1 MKTNIFRYAISLAAV
16 LAAVISCDKKQP
28 EEEQKEPETVTPV
41 FPSSIVNETVKA
53 GQSVDLKFE
62 PNMEWKVEISGE
74 GKGNIFW
81 IDDAGMK
88 ATSVSSKE
96 TGPQVVTIVFSENEE
111 FDKNRVCEV
120 TLSMGGESKK
130 IATYTRPSLNRTFEV
145 YVGVPGEF
153 GFSKDAGAYVYT
165 GTVATEASLSTF
177 TGDVSYGLPI
187 KVVTNYAWQMIPPS
201 WVSCETMSGTA
212 GTTELYLNAVL
223 SEEIADGAEEV
234 LKFADASNPEQ
245 AFEVRLSMPAFRDR
259 VECNIATT
267 FNFDV
272 NGLVENLN
280 GSFIEIPAFFELLS
294 TPQTQVKVVDWNE
307 NGQYY
312 GTSFSEWPEV
322 VIERYEGYTDDD
334 LLAKYTVEFRVGA
347 NETYDDKC
355 ADVFVIPASK
365 ASVAF
370 EDWFDANTGNLK
382 DEFKSYVVGRL
393 SQPGLERDYITLS
406 ETDEVYEAELAK
418 YTEEQWWAA
427 DLATE
432 NVFELVYKD
441 EYSDAVLVFDEP
453 FASFKY
459 FDYDFVEVAEEDAED
474 FWLSF
479 NAFASNGKGRVTMYP
494 EKFNRID
501 AQFPESF
508 IVFYDE
514 DGNVLGAMSC
524 RYTKKA
530 SVITGDILSLT
541 SGEAEFVKL
550 DDENEMKAF
559 LASEYGQMG
568 VLEVYQLSTS
578 ERNVSLSSQIESWG
592 HKILK
597 VEADPPYP
605 EYDDAPFSFENM
617 ATEFDIYMGEDVTEK
632 VEAVIL
638 LQEPGADGETL
649 LNFAAVHYIYTPAET
664 GEDPE
669 NPGQDPENPG
679 QDPENPGQDPENPG
693 EDPEIP
699 GTDPDIPV
707 DEPEYDE
714 TSPMMYSIGA
724 GTGNLVKYGA
734 GSDRYKAVNAK
745 YGITEVYHLTS
756 GDRMVYLKGTED
768 LYGILQLDP
777 ATLEESAGTDALTFE
792 GSDSGFNIY
801 LRGTDN
807 AEALVLI
814 EGAAG
819 YFAAVYVTYDYS
831 MGIPSPFEFTN
842 PSAVEGKAT
851 LARCEGEILETLLA
865 EFEPNANFDER
876 NIYKLTYS
884 DTSVSAEITIPSAPV
899 DNASWNNYPYKS
911 NYWLA
916 CKVSGKK
923 MTVTMT
929 KSGLTDYFVFRTT
942 DGNWAW
948 ILVCTCE

>member
-16 LAAVISCDKKQP
+16 FAAIVSCDKKQP
-28 EEEQKEPETVTPV
+28 EEEQKGPEKVDPI
-41 FPSSIVNETVKA
+41 FPSSVVNETVKA

-96 TGPQVVTIVFSENEE
+96 TGPQVVTIEFSENEE
-111 FDKNRVCEV
+111 FDKNRVCDV

-130 IATYTRPSLNRTFEV
+130 IATYTRPSLGRTFEV
-145 YVGVPGEF
+145 YAGVPGEF
-153 GFSKDAGAYVYT
+153 GFDKVAGAYAYT
-165 GTVATEASLSTF
+165 GTEVSEASLTTF
-177 TGDVSYGLPI
+177 PGEVTYVLPM
-187 KVVTNYAWQMIPPS
+187 KVVTNYSWQLILPS
-201 WVSCETMSGTA
+201 WASSEVISGNA
-212 GTTELYLNAVL
+212 GTTEILLNAVL
-223 SEEIADGAEEV
+223 TEDLADGAEDV
-234 LKFADASNPEQ
+234 VRFADASNPE
-245 AFEVRLSMPAFRDR
+245 ASFEVKLSMPAFRDR
-259 VECNIATT
+259 VECNLATT

-294 TPQTQVKVVDWNE
+294 TPQTQVKVVDWYE
-307 NGQYY
+307 KGQYY

-322 VIERYEGYTDDD
+322 TKTLYDNQDEND
-334 LLAKYTVEFRVGA
+334 LLAKYTVEFKVGA
-347 NETYDDKC
+347 NETYDDKY
-355 ADVFVIPASK
+355 ADVFVVPASK
-365 ASVAF
+365 ASVAL
-370 EDWFDANTGNLK
+370 EDWFDAATGNLK
-382 DEFKSYVVGRL
+382 DEFKSFIVGRL
-393 SQPGLERDYITLS
+393 YQPGIERDYITLS

-418 YTEEQWWAA
+418 YTESQWWASN
-427 DLATE
+427 LATE
-432 NVFELVYKD
+432 NIFELVYKD

-459 FDYDFVEVAEEDAED
+459 FDYDFIEVPEEETED

-479 NAFASNGKGRVTMYP
+479 NGFASNGKGRVAMYP
-494 EKFNRID
+494 EKFTRSD

-514 DGNVLGAMSC
+514 DGRVMGAMSC

-530 SVITGDILSLT
+530 SVITGDILSLAA
-541 SGEAEFVKL
+541 GEAEFVKL
-550 DDENEMKAF
+550 DDEDEMKAF

-568 VLEVYQLSTS
+568 VLDVYRLTTS
-578 ERNVSLSSQIESWG
+578 ERNVSLSSQIEAWG

-597 VEADPPYP
+597 VEANPPYP
-605 EYDDAPFSFENM
+605 EYTDAPFSFENM
-617 ATEFDIYMGEDVTEK
+617 ATSFDIYMGQDVTDRIES
-632 VEAVIL
+632 VIL

-649 LNFAAVHYIYTPAET
+649 LNFAAVHYIFDPAASDE
-664 GEDPE
+664 
-669 NPGQDPENPG
+669 
-679 QDPENPGQDPENPG
+679 DPENPG
-693 EDPEIP
+693 EDPDLPVE
-699 GTDPDIPV
+699 DP
-707 DEPEYDE
+707 EFDE
-714 TSPMMYSIGA
+714 TSPMAYSIGA
-724 GTGNLVKYGA
+724 GSGNLVKYGT

-756 GDRMVYLKGTED
+756 GDRMVYLKGTEE

-801 LRGTDN
+801 LRGAEN
-807 AEALVLI
+807 AEALVLV

-851 LARCEGEILETLLA
+851 LARCEGEILETLLV
-865 EFEPNANFDER
+865 EFTPNANFDER
-876 NIYKLTYS
+876 NIYQLTYS
-884 DTSVSAEITIPSAPV
+884 DTSVSTEITIPSAPV
-899 DNASWNNYPYKS
+899 DNAAWNNYPVSSK
-911 NYWLA
+911 YWLT
-916 CKVSGKK
+916 CKVSGMK

>member
-16 LAAVISCDKKQP
+16 FAAVISCDKKQP
-28 EEEQKEPETVTPV
+28 EEEQKGPDKVDPI
-41 FPSSIVNETVKA
+41 FPSSVVNETVKA

-130 IATYTRPSLNRTFEV
+130 IATYTRPSLSRTFEV

-347 NETYDDKC
+347 NETYDDKY

-382 DEFKSYVVGRL
+382 DEFNSYVVGRL
-393 SQPGLERDYITLS
+393 SQPGVERDYITLS
-406 ETDEVYEAELAK
+406 DGPDDVYEAELAK
-418 YTEEQWWAA
+418 YTESQWWSQ
-427 DLATE
+427 DLATD
-432 NVFELVYKD
+432 NLFELVYKD

-453 FASFKY
+453 FASYKF
-459 FDYDFVEVAEEDAED
+459 FDYDFFEVAEDAKEN

-479 NAFASNGKGRVTMYP
+479 NPFASNGKGRVVMDP
-494 EKFNRID
+494 AKFTRTD
-501 AQFPESF
+501 AEFPESF

-514 DGNVLGAMSC
+514 NEEVLGAMSC
-524 RYTKKA
+524 RYTKKI
-530 SVITGDILSLT
+530 SVITGDVLALM
-541 SGEAEFVKL
+541 SGDAELVKL
-550 DDENEMKAF
+550 DEESEMKMY

-568 VLEVYQLSTS
+568 VLDVYQLTTS
-578 ERNVSLSSQIESWG
+578 DLNVAFTSQIEAWG
-592 HKILK
+592 HKLLK
-597 VEADPPYP
+597 VEAVPPFA
-605 EYDDAPFSFENM
+605 EYTDAPFSFENQ
-617 ATEFDIYMGEDVTEK
+617 ATAFGIYMGENVTDR

-638 LQEPGADGETL
+638 LQAPGADGETL
-649 LNFAAVHYIYTPAET
+649 LNFAAVHYIYNPAET
-664 GEDPE
+664 G
-669 NPGQDPENPG
+669 G
-679 QDPENPGQDPENPG
+679 DPENPG

-714 TSPMMYSIGA
+714 TSPMIYSIGA
-724 GTGNLVKYGA
+724 GSGNLLKYGT
-734 GSDRYKAVNAK
+734 GSDRYKAIYEK
-745 YGITEVYHLTS
+745 YGIDEVYNLVS
-756 GDRMVYLKGTED
+756 GDRMAFLTGKEELSGLV
-768 LYGILQLDP
+768 QLDP
-777 ATLEESAGTDALTFE
+777 VTLEETAGTEAIGFE
-792 GSDSGFNIY
+792 GSDTGFNVY
-801 LRGTDN
+801 FRGTEN
-807 AEALVLI
+807 ADALVLVQ
-814 EGAAG
+814 GRDG
-819 YFAAVYVTYDYS
+819 YIAAVYVTYDYS

-851 LARCEGEILETLLA
+851 LTRCEGEILETLLA

-884 DTSVSAEITIPSAPV
+884 NTSVSAEITIPSAPV

>member
-16 LAAVISCDKKQP
+16 FAAVISCDKKQP
-28 EEEQKEPETVTPV
+28 EEEQKGPEKVDPI
-41 FPSSIVNETVKA
+41 FPSTVVNETVKA

-130 IATYTRPSLNRTFEV
+130 IATYTRPSLSRTFEV

-223 SEEIADGAEEV
+223 TEEIADGAEEV

-245 AFEVRLSMPAFRDR
+245 AFELTLSMPAFRDR
-259 VECNIATT
+259 VECNLATT

-280 GSFIEIPAFFELLS
+280 GSYLEIPAIFELLS
-294 TPQTQVKVVDWNE
+294 SPKTQVKVVDWNE
-307 NGQYY
+307 KGQYY

-322 VIERYEGYTDDD
+322 VVGLNDDYSEDD
-334 LLAKYTVEFRVGA
+334 LLAKYTVEIKVGP
-347 NETYDDKC
+347 NETNDDKY

-365 ASVAF
+365 ASVDF
-370 EDWFDANTGNLK
+370 DDWFDASTGNLK
-382 DEFKSYVVGRL
+382 EEFRSFIVGRIY
-393 SQPGLERDYITLS
+393 QPGIERDYITFS

-418 YTEEQWWAA
+418 YSESQWWSKN
-427 DLATE
+427 LATE
-432 NVFELVYKD
+432 NIFELVYKN

-459 FDYDFVEVAEEDAED
+459 FDYDFIEVAEAAVED

-479 NAFASNGKGRVTMYP
+479 NAFASNGKGRVVMDP
-494 EKFNRID
+494 DKFTRTD
-501 AQFPESF
+501 AEFPESF

-514 DGNVLGAMSC
+514 DENVLGAVSC
-524 RYTKKA
+524 RYTEKT
-530 SVITGDILSLT
+530 SVVTGDVLSLM
-541 SGEAEFVKL
+541 SGKAEFVKL
-550 DDENEMKAF
+550 GEESEMKMF

-568 VLEVYQLSTS
+568 ELDVYQLVTPD
-578 ERNVSLSSQIESWG
+578 RNVTFTSQIEAWG
-592 HKILK
+592 HTILK
-597 VEADPPYP
+597 VEATPPFV
-605 EYDDAPFSFENM
+605 EYADAPFVFENQ
-617 ATEFDIYMGEDVTEK
+617 ATSFGIYMGEDVTEK
-632 VEAVIL
+632 VESIIL
-638 LQEPGADGETL
+638 LQAPGADGVTL
-649 LNFAAVHYIYTPAET
+649 LNYAAVYYIY
-664 GEDPE
+664 DPE
-669 NPGQDPENPG
+669 ASGEGPQDPDG
-679 QDPENPGQDPENPG
+679 DSDF
-693 EDPEIP
+693 
-699 GTDPDIPV
+699 
-707 DEPEYDE
+707 DE
-714 TSPMMYSIGA
+714 TSPKIYSIGA
-724 GTGNLVKYGA
+724 GSGNLQKYSA
-734 GSDRYKAVNAK
+734 VSDRYKAIYEK
-745 YGITEVYHLTS
+745 YGVDEVYNLVS
-756 GDRMVYLKGTED
+756 GDRMVFLAGKEELSG
-768 LYGILQLDP
+768 LVQLDP
-777 ATLEESAGTDALTFE
+777 VTLEETAGTEAIGFE
-792 GSDSGFNIY
+792 GSDTGFNVY
-801 LRGTDN
+801 FRGTEN
-807 AEALVLI
+807 ADALVLVQ
-814 EGAAG
+814 GRDG
-819 YFAAVYVTYDYS
+819 YIAAVYVTYDYS
-831 MGIPSPFEFTN
+831 MGIPSPFAFTD
-842 PSAVEGKAT
+842 PAAAEGKAA
-851 LARCEGEILETLLA
+851 LARYEGDMLEDLLKD
-865 EFEPNANFDER
+865 FSNVNFDAR
-876 NIYKLTYS
+876 NIYELKYS
-884 DTSVSAEITIPSAPV
+884 GTSVKAEITIPSAP
-899 DNASWNNYPYKS
+899 DGNAAWNNYPIS
-911 NYWLA
+911 ANYWLT
-916 CKVSGKK
+916 CKVSGNK
-923 MTVTMT
+923 MTVTM
-929 KSGLTDYFVFRTT
+929 KESGLTDYFVFKAT

>member
-16 LAAVISCDKKQP
+16 FAAIVSCDKKQP
-28 EEEQKEPETVTPV
+28 EEEQKGPEKVDPI
-41 FPSSIVNETVKA
+41 FPSSVVNETVKA

-96 TGPQVVTIVFSENEE
+96 TGPQVVTIEFSENEE
-111 FDKNRVCEV
+111 FDKNRVCDV

-130 IATYTRPSLNRTFEV
+130 IATYTRPSLGRTFEV
-145 YVGVPGEF
+145 YAGVPGEF
-153 GFSKDAGAYVYT
+153 GFDKVAGAYAYT
-165 GTVATEASLSTF
+165 GTEVSEASLTTF
-177 TGDVSYGLPI
+177 PGEVTYVLPM
-187 KVVTNYAWQMIPPS
+187 KVVTNYSWQLILPS
-201 WVSCETMSGTA
+201 WASSEVMSGNA
-212 GTTELYLNAVL
+212 GTTEILLNAVL
-223 SEEIADGAEEV
+223 TEDLADGAEDV
-234 LKFADASNPEQ
+234 VRFADASNPE
-245 AFEVRLSMPAFRDR
+245 ASFEVKLSMPAFRDR
-259 VECNIATT
+259 VECNLATT

-294 TPQTQVKVVDWNE
+294 TPQTQVKVVDWYE
-307 NGQYY
+307 KGQYY

-322 VIERYEGYTDDD
+322 TKTLYDNQDEND
-334 LLAKYTVEFRVGA
+334 LLAKYTVEFKVGA
-347 NETYDDKC
+347 NETYDDKY
-355 ADVFVIPASK
+355 ADVFVVPASK

-370 EDWFDANTGNLK
+370 EDWFDAATGNLK
-382 DEFKSYVVGRL
+382 DEFKSFIVGRL
-393 SQPGLERDYITLS
+393 YQPGIERDYITLS

-418 YTEEQWWAA
+418 YTESQWWASN
-427 DLATE
+427 LATE
-432 NVFELVYKD
+432 NIFELVYKD

-459 FDYDFVEVAEEDAED
+459 FDYDFKEVPEEETED

-479 NAFASNGKGRVTMYP
+479 NGFASNGKGRVAMYP
-494 EKFNRID
+494 EKFTRSD

-514 DGNVLGAMSC
+514 DGSVMGAMSC

-530 SVITGDILSLT
+530 SVITGDILSLAA
-541 SGEAEFVKL
+541 GEAEFVKL
-550 DDENEMKAF
+550 DDEDEMKAF

-568 VLEVYQLSTS
+568 VLDVYRLTTS
-578 ERNVSLSSQIESWG
+578 ERNVSLSSQIEAWG

-597 VEADPPYP
+597 VEANPPYP
-605 EYDDAPFSFENM
+605 EYTDAPFSFENM
-617 ATEFDIYMGEDVTEK
+617 ATSFDIYMGQDVTDRI
-632 VEAVIL
+632 EAVIL

-649 LNFAAVHYIYTPAET
+649 LNFAAVHYIFDPASS
-664 GEDPE
+664 GEAPE
-669 NPGQDPENPG
+669 NPGE
-679 QDPENPGQDPENPG
+679 DPENPG
-693 EDPEIP
+693 EDPDLPVE
-699 GTDPDIPV
+699 DP
-707 DEPEYDE
+707 EFDE
-714 TSPMMYSIGA
+714 TSPMAYSIGA
-724 GTGNLVKYGA
+724 GSGNLVKYGT

-756 GDRMVYLKGTED
+756 GDRMVYLKGTEE

-801 LRGTDN
+801 LRGTEN
-807 AEALVLI
+807 AEALVLV

-842 PSAVEGKAT
+842 PSAVEGMAT
-851 LARCEGEILETLLA
+851 LARCEGEILETLLV
-865 EFEPNANFDER
+865 EFTPNANFDER
-876 NIYKLTYS
+876 NIYQLTYS
-884 DTSVSAEITIPSAPV
+884 DTSVSAEITIPSAPA
-899 DNASWNNYPYKS
+899 DNAAWNNYPYKN
-911 NYWLA
+911 NYWLT